1 LNYEA
6 NGAKIEIVEIRNDL
20 SFYILDLIYLSSMN
34 EPLFSQEI
42 RIKTKTQLNMNNVN
56 PQKIINAGMMM
67 FYQIA
72 TAIILVIILNN
83 CKDRNILMWS
93 TIGGIILLI
102 LSIRIAW
109 NLVTC
114 DKDDST
120 TKVSNDTDE
129 EEYSGGGG
137 GILGKIRGSD

>member
-1 LNYEA
+1 
-6 NGAKIEIVEIRNDL
+6 
-20 SFYILDLIYLSSMN
+20 
-34 EPLFSQEI
+34 
-42 RIKTKTQLNMNNVN
+42 MNNVN

-114 DKDDST
+114 DKGDST